1 MKGRTKM
8 KKTISDLF
16 YGNLNLFDRPMENNA
31 EYNQSLRESAKARD
45 ELEATMTDE
54 QKRLLNVYVDKCS
67 LTSCHLEFS
76 AFLIGFR
83 VASRL
88 LCEAL
93 VGKDNE

>member
-1 MKGRTKM
+1 M

-16 YGNLNLFDRPMENNA
+16 YGNLNLFDRPMTDNA
-31 EYNQSLRESAKARD
+31 EYNQSLRDSAKARD

-54 QKRLLNVYVDKCS
+54 QKRLLNVYVDKCGT
-67 LTSCHLEFS
+67 TSCHLEFS

-93 VGKDNE
+93 VGKDDE

>member
-1 MKGRTKM
+1 M

-16 YGNLNLFDRPMENNA
+16 YGNLNLFDRSMNQNV
-31 EYNQSLRESAKARD
+31 EYNQSLHEAAEARE
-45 ELEATMTDE
+45 ELETTMTDE
-54 QKRLLNVYVDKCS
+54 QKRLLNVYVDKCGT
-67 LTSCHLEFS
+67 TSCHLEFS

-93 VGKDNE
+93 VGKDDE